1 MKKVNIVLVEDE
13 VLIRQ
18 GIKSILEQEDHFN
31 VIEEFGDGNS
41 FVNYIDSC
49 DNLPDIVL
57 TDIKMPGLN
66 GVEATKQLCIKF
78 PDLKIIALSSFNSE
92 VFISNMLEA
101 GAVCYIPKSAS
112 MEVMIDNINKVVIN
126 GFYYDD
132 SIMNYVFDHTSKTRS
147 VLDEDF
153 LARQI
158 YLKQEQGLS
167 RTLRKIQNQ
176 QIEERGLEFLLSIA
190 DKVSNLDETEL
201 REIYENKEKFFQE
214 FRDSEDFVLNTKKLK
229 AAEQAYLNT

>member
-13 VLIRQ
+13 ILIRQ

-41 FVNYIDSC
+41 FVNYIESC

-57 TDIKMPGLN
+57 MDIKIPGLN
-66 GVEATKQLCIKF
+66 GVDATKLLCVKF

-112 MEVMIDNINKVVIN
+112 MEAMIDNINRVVIN

-153 LARQI
+153 LTGREGHV
-158 YLKQEQGLS
+158 LKGICQQKSATEIGAELYISPRTVDGHRNNLLLKTGSKNIVGLVVFAI
-167 RTLRKIQNQ
+167 KH
-176 QIEERGLEFLLSIA
+176 
-190 DKVSNLDETEL
+190 NLFNP
-201 REIYENKEKFFQE
+201 EI
-214 FRDSEDFVLNTKKLK
+214 D
-229 AAEQAYLNT
+229 

>member
-13 VLIRQ
+13 ILIRQ

-41 FVNYIDSC
+41 FVNYIESC
-49 DNLPDIVL
+49 NNLPDIVL
-57 TDIKMPGLN
+57 MDIKIPGLN
-66 GVEATKQLCIKF
+66 GVETTKLLCVKF

-112 MEVMIDNINKVVIN
+112 MEAMIDNINRVVIN

-153 LARQI
+153 LTGREGHV
-158 YLKQEQGLS
+158 LKGICQQKSATEIGAELYISPRTVDGHRNNLLLKTGSKNIVGLVVFAV
-167 RTLRKIQNQ
+167 KH
-176 QIEERGLEFLLSIA
+176 
-190 DKVSNLDETEL
+190 NLFNP
-201 REIYENKEKFFQE
+201 EI
-214 FRDSEDFVLNTKKLK
+214 D
-229 AAEQAYLNT
+229 

>member
-41 FVNYIDSC
+41 FVNYIESC

-112 MEVMIDNINKVVIN
+112 MEVMIDNINRVVIN

-153 LARQI
+153 LTGREGHV
-158 YLKQEQGLS
+158 LKGICQQKSATEIGAELYIS
-167 RTLRKIQNQ
+167 PRTVDGHRNN
-176 QIEERGLEFLLSIA
+176 LLLKTGSKNIVGA
-190 DKVSNLDETEL
+190 VVFAVKNNLFNP
-201 REIYENKEKFFQE
+201 EI
-214 FRDSEDFVLNTKKLK
+214 D
-229 AAEQAYLNT
+229 